1 MLNSWTEPVPCVA
14 HGCGCPWLKRFPK
27 NVTDIFHLQID
38 QTITITVSA
47 SVAILYTLIG
57 GMYSV
62 AYTDVIQ
69 VQINK
74 IF

>member
-1 MLNSWTEPVPCVA
+1 M
-14 HGCGCPWLKRFPK
+14 
-27 NVTDIFHLQID
+27 
-38 QTITITVSA
+38 TVSA

-69 VQINK
+69 VHAPK
-74 IF
+74 IITFVLLKKTESTVFVVV

>member
-1 MLNSWTEPVPCVA
+1 M
-14 HGCGCPWLKRFPK
+14 
-27 NVTDIFHLQID
+27 
-38 QTITITVSA
+38 TVSA

-69 VQINK
+69 VHAPK
-74 IF
+74 IITFVLFKKLNPPFSSLSKFKLLDL